1 LSGKNTNDFLYRTFA
16 IAQTIQPVSAK
27 CKAMTIKISKTAT
40 KEELAAQLRQLKPA
54 KKLDVSKYAGK
65 VKWGQDALD
74 YQRELR
80 DE

>member
-1 LSGKNTNDFLYRTFA
+1 
-16 IAQTIQPVSAK
+16 
-27 CKAMTIKISKTAT
+27 MTIKISKTAT

-65 VKWGQDALD
+65 VRWGQDALD